1 MDLTICLNE
10 TFHPAGD
17 DAPFNLPCRVLWID
31 ERSDSAVLISL
42 EAEPKQPWLYR
53 LSSLT
58 DLLREH
64 KILRIEMKVPSF
76 MLVLEDEIPEKQK
89 AIRDIGW
96 ERIKDLV
103 AEPGDGRIFYPGS
116 MGSLIQI
123 HSQRLG
129 LQRKTLY
136 RLLYRYWMLGSI
148 RNALLPRYANSG
160 AKGTTRQYAP
170 GKYPGRPPRTLNPAT
185 QIRAKVLSGED
196 KAIIK
201 IGYAL
206 YKDSAVKTI
215 GDAYTR
221 TLRHYYCEA
230 IATPGFPEDKPTL
243 KPLEQL
249 PTLRQFEYWGKKS
262 FDDITVLRS
271 RKGERKWAKDHRH
284 LSGRAGQNLMGPCHR
299 FEIDATIADIY
310 LVSRYNRTWII
321 GRPVVYVVVDVFSR
335 MIVGLYVGLEGPSWN
350 GARQALLNAF
360 SDKVTFCVEHDIHI
374 QPEDWPCSHLPQELC
389 ADRGEMLGLA
399 AEGIVSGLGI
409 DLAIAPPYR
418 PDWKAVVESRFRIL
432 NQLTQIHWTPGGVAE
447 RIKERGDRDYRLD
460 ATLDLKQ
467 FTKIM
472 ISSVLHY
479 NLHAGQPDLLNQDMI
494 ATGIDA
500 TPLAMWNWGIEHGL
514 GTPNNQVAELVRL
527 HLMAKSSGTVQA
539 GGIFFAGMF
548 YVAEDGSDNL
558 RYSRARARGRETI
571 DVWHDTTNS
580 QNIWIRAADKSL
592 KRCILRSTEVRYRD
606 RRLEEILDMLQMVK
620 FVSPDQ
626 RHAKLTG
633 KVQLDEYIQTTI
645 DGAVAEKKDAG
656 KIGSKKAQ
664 LANIR
669 RYRAI
674 EKLTEKVV
682 ATPVA
687 PAVVSSPPIGKE
699 VHSISESFGERSAEV
714 ISILSQVRKRALHE

>member
-1 MDLTICLNE
+1 MDLTIRLNN
-10 TFHPAGD
+10 TFRPEGEN
-17 DAPFNLPCRVLWID
+17 APFDLPCRVLWID
-31 ERSDSAVLISL
+31 EKNDSVVLISV
-42 EAEPKQPWLYR
+42 EAEPKQPWLYS
-53 LSSLT
+53 LSSL
-58 DLLREH
+58 LGSLQEF
-64 KILRIEMKVPSF
+64 KIIRLEMKVPDF
-76 MLVLEDEIPEKQK
+76 MLALEDEIPDMQK
-89 AIRDIGW
+89 AIRDTSW

-103 AEPGDGRIFYPGS
+103 SEPGDGRIFQPGG
-116 MGSLIQI
+116 MGSLIQV
-123 HSQRLG
+123 HAQRLG

-148 RNALLPRYANSG
+148 RNALLPRYTNSG
-160 AKGTTRQYAP
+160 AKGTTRQYTS
-170 GKYPGRPPRTLNPAT
+170 GKHPGRPPRTLNPAA
-185 QIRAKVLSGED
+185 QIRAKALSDQD
-196 KAIIK
+196 KAMIK

-215 GDAYTR
+215 RDAYTR

-230 IATPGFPEDKPTL
+230 IATPGFPEDQPIL
-243 KPLEQL
+243 KPLEEL
-249 PTLRQFEYWGKKS
+249 PTLRQFEYWGKKA

-284 LSGRAGQNLMGPCHR
+284 LSGRAGQDLMGPCHR

-321 GRPVVYVVVDVFSR
+321 GRPVVYVIVDVFSR

-360 SDKVTFCVEHDIHI
+360 GDKVAFCAEHDIRI
-374 QPEDWPCSHLPQELC
+374 QPGDWPCSHLPQELC

-432 NQLTQIHWTPGGVAE
+432 NQLTQIHWSPGGVAE

-460 ATLDLKQ
+460 ATMDLKQ

-479 NLHAGQPDLLNQDMI
+479 NLHTRQPDLLDQDMI
-494 ATGIDA
+494 ANAIDA
-500 TPLAMWNWGIEHGL
+500 TPVAIWNWGIENGF

-527 HLMAKSSGTVQA
+527 HLMAKSVGTVQA

-548 YVAEDGSDNL
+548 YVTEDGSDNS
-558 RYSRARARGRETI
+558 RYSRARAKGRETI
-571 DVWHDTTNS
+571 DVWHDSTDP
-580 QNIWIRAADKSL
+580 QFIWIRAEDKSL
-592 KRCILRSTEVRYRD
+592 KRCILRASEVRYRD

-620 FVSPDQ
+620 FVSSDQ
-626 RHAKLTG
+626 RHATLTG

-645 DGAVAEKKDAG
+645 DAAVAEKKEAG
-656 KIGSKKAQ
+656 KPNSKAAQ
-664 LANIR
+664 LTNIR
-669 RYRAI
+669 HHRAI
-674 EKLTEKVV
+674 ERLTERVA
-682 ATPVA
+682 ATPVVTPSA
-687 PAVVSSPPIGKE
+687 PEPAVADATQAA
-699 VHSISESFGERSAEV
+699 SESFGKRGAEV
-714 ISILSQVRKRALHE
+714 INILSQLKQRAQHE

>member
-1 MDLTICLNE
+1 MDLTININN
-10 TFHPAGD
+10 TFRPEGD
-17 DAPFNLPCRVLWID
+17 NAPFDLPCRVLWI
-31 ERSDSAVLISL
+31 EEKSDSVVLISV
-42 EAEPKQPWLYR
+42 EAEPKQPWLYS
-53 LSSLT
+53 LSSLI
-58 DLLREH
+58 DSLREH
-64 KILRIEMKVPSF
+64 KIMLVEMKVPDF
-76 MLVLEDEIPEKQK
+76 MLALEDEIPETQK
-89 AIRDIGW
+89 AIRDTSWG
-96 ERIKDLV
+96 RIKDLV
-103 AEPGDGRIFYPGS
+103 AEPGDGRIFQPGS
-116 MGSLIQI
+116 MGSLIQA
-123 HSQRLG
+123 HAHRLG
-129 LQRKTLY
+129 LQRTTLY

-148 RNALLPRYANSG
+148 RNALLPRYTNSG
-160 AKGTTRQYAP
+160 ARGTTRQYAP

-185 QIRAKVLSGED
+185 QIRAKSLSEQD
-196 KAIIK
+196 RAIIK

-230 IATPGFPEDKPTL
+230 ITTPGFPEDQPVL
-243 KPLEQL
+243 KPLEEL
-249 PTLRQFEYWGKKS
+249 PTLRQFEYWGKTA

-284 LSGRAGQNLMGPCHR
+284 LSGRAGQDLMGPCHR

-350 GARQALLNAF
+350 GARQALLNTF
-360 SDKVTFCVEHDIHI
+360 SDKVKFCAEHDIRI
-374 QPEDWPCSHLPQELC
+374 QPGDWPCSHLPQELC
-389 ADRGEMLGLA
+389 ADRGEMLGQA

-409 DLAIAPPYR
+409 DLAIVPPYR

-460 ATLDLKQ
+460 ATMDLKQ

-479 NLHAGQPDLLNQDMI
+479 NLHTRQPDLLNQDMI
-494 ATGIDA
+494 ANAIDA
-500 TPLAMWNWGIEHGL
+500 TPLAIWNWGIDHGF
-514 GTPNNQVAELVRL
+514 GTPNNQVEELVRL
-527 HLMAKSSGTVQA
+527 HLMAKSAGTVQA

-548 YVAEDGSDNL
+548 YVAEDSSEDS
-558 RYSRARARGRETI
+558 RYSRARAKGREAI
-571 DVWHDTTNS
+571 DVWHDSTDPGF
-580 QNIWIRAADKSL
+580 IWIRAADKSL
-592 KRCILRSTEVRYRD
+592 KRCVLRASEVRYRD

-620 FVSPDQ
+620 FISPDQ
-626 RHAKLTG
+626 RHATLTG

-645 DGAVAEKKDAG
+645 DTAVAEKKDAG
-656 KIGSKKAQ
+656 KPGSKTAQ

-669 RYRAI
+669 HHRAI
-674 EKLTEKVV
+674 ERLTERVG
-682 ATPVA
+682 ATPVVPTAA
-687 PAVVSSPPIGKE
+687 PVIAGAVQSV
-699 VHSISESFGERSAEV
+699 SESFGERGAEV
-714 ISILSQVRKRALHE
+714 IDILSQLKKRTQHE